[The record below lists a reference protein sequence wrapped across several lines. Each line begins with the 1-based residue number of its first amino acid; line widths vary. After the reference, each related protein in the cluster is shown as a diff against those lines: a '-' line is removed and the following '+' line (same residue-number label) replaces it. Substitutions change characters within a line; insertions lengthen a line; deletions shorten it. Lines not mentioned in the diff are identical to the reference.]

1 LEHNRAKAKKNIE
14 KKMRN
19 VLKRTAVIGSIV
31 AILTAVLGLIGYIS
45 GFGVLV
51 SIQEDFILMAP
62 STSISFILLSSIVL
76 LLPNIKWGKRN
87 TIIGCSIALL
97 VSIFGLLEIIG
108 LIFDIDLNFEDLI
121 FPSAETLGSIPVRRM
136 SHSTAGVFFIAG
148 LATFGLIFY
157 RFKNIKSLKLIHWSG
172 ILGSLTM
179 IISVIFMMAYIYGTP
194 LLYEQGS
201 LIPMGMPTAFGF
213 LMLGMSIFTS
223 SDKTSFPIRLIAQPN
238 TYAQLLRIFFPLS
251 IIAVLIGSL
260 VTVLIHFFSNVNATF
275 ISALIVGL
283 VAGFT
288 GLVVNWV
295 SKIIGGSIDEEQA
308 KRKRAETSS
317 QKALNRAEFYKD
329 LFTHDISNIL
339 QSIRSTNHFIRNPQN
354 KGDPQEIKELA
365 DMINEQVDRGAKL
378 VSTVRRLS
386 QLDEEVTPI
395 ASVDAMNYLNESVRV
410 LKNYFQ
416 NKDIK
421 IQINSF
427 KEKLIIQAN
436 ELLQDVFENILI
448 NAAKHNDN
456 DVIEITIH
464 ISMHTQNDIENYKL
478 EFKDNG
484 IGIIDERK
492 STIFQRGN
500 SMPKER
506 GGMGLGLSLVKKII
520 ESYNGKIWV
529 EDRIKNDHLKG
540 SNLIILIPKIHEP
553 LLE

>member
-1 LEHNRAKAKKNIE
+1 MEHNRAKAKKNIE

-19 VLKRTAVIGSIV
+19 ILKRTAVIGSIV

-45 GFGVLV
+45 RFGVLG
-51 SIQEDFILMAP
+51 SIQEDFFLMAP

-76 LLPNIKWGKRN
+76 LLPYINWEKRN
-87 TIIGCSIALL
+87 TIIGCCIALL

-121 FPSAETLGSIPVRRM
+121 FPSAGTLGSTPVSRM
-136 SHSTAGVFFIAG
+136 SHSTAGVFLIAG
-148 LATFGLIFY
+148 LATFGLIFN
-157 RFKNIKSLKLIHWSG
+157 RFKNTKSLKLMHWSG

-179 IISVIFMMAYIYGTP
+179 IISVIFLMAYIYGTH

-201 LIPMGMPTAFGF
+201 LIPMGMTTAFGF

-223 SDKTSFPIRLIAQPN
+223 SDKSLFPLRFIAQPN
-238 TYAQLLRIFFPLS
+238 TYAQLLRIFLPLS
-251 IIAVLIGSL
+251 IVAVLIGSL

-275 ISALIVGL
+275 ISALIVSL

-308 KRKRAETSS
+308 KRKRAETSL

-339 QSIRSTNHFIRNPQN
+339 QSIMATNHFIRNPQN
-354 KGDPQEIKELA
+354 NGDPQEIKELA

-386 QLDEEVTPI
+386 QLEEDVTPI
-395 ASVDAMNYLNESVRV
+395 APVDLMNYLNESVRV
-410 LKNYFQ
+410 LKNFFQ

-436 ELLQDVFENILI
+436 ELLEDVFENILI

-456 DVIEITIH
+456 DVVEITIR
-464 ISMHTQNDIENYKL
+464 ISLHTQDDIDNYKI
-478 EFKDNG
+478 EFIDNG

-500 SMPKER
+500 SMSKER